1 MAVEPH
7 PEQVAAPAEER
18 KPRRSRVLLALSL
31 VVLACGAA
39 LGAILFRAWE
49 RLQQSRDTTEL
60 QSTPSVIV
68 AVRDLARL
76 EGTEFRIER
85 VISLKDK
92 QSRFFGLVEP
102 EDAIL
107 LVASGT
113 VTAGVDL
120 STIAEG
126 DVEIDQERRSVNIVL
141 PSSTIFA
148 SRLDNQHTFVFKR
161 DTDVL
166 ARREDSLETRARQEA
181 ERTLATAAEEAK
193 ILEHSNDSVR
203 RTVETLVRSLG
214 YRMVTVSFRGAPGSA
229 EKH

>member
-7 PEQVAAPAEER
+7 PEQVVAPARER
-18 KPRRSRVLLALSL
+18 AAQPSRIRLVLSLSVLL
-31 VVLACGAA
+31 VGAA
-39 LGAILFRAWE
+39 FGALLFRAWE
-49 RLQQSRDTTEL
+49 RMRQSGDTTEL

-92 QSRFFGLVEP
+92 QSRFFGLIEP

-120 STIAEG
+120 STLAEG
-126 DVEIDQERRSVNIVL
+126 DVEVDQERRSVSILL

-148 SRLDNQHTFVFKR
+148 ARLDNQHTFVFKR
-161 DTDVL
+161 DTDVF
-166 ARREDSLETRARQEA
+166 AQRQDSLETRARQEA
-181 ERTLATAAEEAK
+181 ERTLTTAAEEAK
-193 ILEHSNDSVR
+193 ILERSNESIR
-203 RTVETLVRSLG
+203 RTVETLIRSLG
-214 YRMVTVSFRGAPGSA
+214 YRMVTVSFRDAPGSG
-229 EKH
+229 ERK